1 MNETNW
7 MDGINN
13 SKCEYRASGQSEF
26 TLWLDGPITISAAL
40 FSAVGTVYAIGF
52 LRNGHLNRRMSA
64 ALYTLC
70 LMDFMLMMT
79 TVLFLSIEPLSILL
93 WRCNIF
99 YQHQGM
105 ILVLYGIRNSFAM
118 ASPMLVCYI
127 TYIRYRVV
135 NNPLKFASNYSRS
148 VSRKTLRVGREGGYY
163 IFFKYSDFQ
172 SGIQF
177 LQRKSI
183 SAGKMSTTQQPST
196 ESAKFTISFP
206 AEMFFEFH
214 SRSNTGKIN
223 ANFRRFFKPFQVP
236 ILLVIFCFLVHCSS
250 YFEFFLVSCID
261 KDYKEETK
269 MLHPASLRNT
279 DWYIQLKLALT
290 MTTETLGPMI
300 FISTL
305 SVFTE
310 YKMHQNVK
318 ERRRLFECQ
327 KRSRDTLVTEEL
339 KDKASK
345 ALAIFIVVKFLIL
358 RTLPTLIDLY
368 EVFLEGS
375 NHFGPFMTIVIR
387 ISDFLVILNSA
398 TNTLAY
404 FGKMRFEKCFRWLER
419 RIRCRI
425 VKKEAKEILNT
436 SLTG

>member
-1 MNETNW
+1 MNETDGNW
-7 MDGINN
+7 MVLNA
-13 SKCEYRASGQSEF
+13 SPKCEYRASGQSDF
-26 TLWLDGPITISAAL
+26 TLWLDGPITISAAI
-40 FSAVGTVYAIGF
+40 FSAIGTVYAIGF

-93 WRCNIF
+93 WGSNVF
-99 YQHQGM
+99 YKHQGM

-148 VSRKTLRVGREGGYY
+148 
-163 IFFKYSDFQ
+163 
-172 SGIQF
+172 
-177 LQRKSI
+177 RKSI
-183 SAGKMSTTQQPST
+183 SAGKMSTVQQPST

-206 AEMFFEFH
+206 AEMFYEFH
-214 SRSNTGKIN
+214 SRSSAGKMR
-223 ANFRRFFKPFQVP
+223 ANFRRFFKPFLVP
-236 ILLVIFCFLVHCSS
+236 ILLVIICFVIHVTS
-250 YFEFFLVSCID
+250 YFEFFLISCFD
-261 KDYKEETK
+261 EHYQTETK
-269 MLHPASLRNT
+269 MLQAAPLRLT
-279 DWYIQLKLALT
+279 DWYVQLKLALT

-310 YKMHQNVK
+310 YKMHINVK
-318 ERRRLFECQ
+318 ERRRLFESQ

-345 ALAIFIVVKFLIL
+345 ALAVFIVVKFLIL

-368 EVFLEGS
+368 EVFMETDR
-375 NHFGPFMTIVIR
+375 HFGSFMTIVIR

-404 FGKMRFEKCFRWLER
+404 FGKVRFEKCFRWLER

>member
-1 MNETNW
+1 MNETDW
-7 MDGINN
+7 MAGNNN
-13 SKCEYRASGQSEF
+13 SFKCEYRASGQSEF

-93 WRCNIF
+93 WRSNIF

-148 VSRKTLRVGREGGYY
+148 
-163 IFFKYSDFQ
+163 
-172 SGIQF
+172 
-177 LQRKSI
+177 RKSI

>member
-1 MNETNW
+1 MNETDGNW
-7 MDGINN
+7 RILDN
-13 SKCEYRASGQSEF
+13 SPVCEYRTTGQSDI
-26 TLWLDGPITISAAL
+26 TLWIDGPITIAAAL
-40 FSAVGTVYAIGF
+40 FSAIGTVYAIGF

-70 LMDFMLMMT
+70 FMDFMLMMT
-79 TVLFLSIEPLSILL
+79 TVLFLSVEPLSILL
-93 WRCNIF
+93 WNTNIF
-99 YQHQGM
+99 YQYQRV

-118 ASPMLVCYI
+118 SSPMLVCYI

-148 VSRKTLRVGREGGYY
+148 
-163 IFFKYSDFQ
+163 
-172 SGIQF
+172 
-177 LQRKSI
+177 RKSI
-183 SAGKMSTTQQPST
+183 SAGKMSTVQQPST

-206 AEMFFEFH
+206 AEMFYEFH
-214 SRSNTGKIN
+214 SRSNSGKMRS
-223 ANFRRFFKPFQVP
+223 NFIRFFRPFQVP
-236 ILLVIFCFLVHCSS
+236 IILVIFCFVVHCTS
-250 YFEFFLVSCID
+250 YFEFFLVSCYD
-261 KDYKEETK
+261 VSHKTQSE
-269 MLHPASLRNT
+269 MLHASELRATN
-279 DWYIQLKLALT
+279 WYIKFKFALT

-318 ERRRLFECQ
+318 ERRRLFESQ

-345 ALAIFIVVKFLIL
+345 ALAVFIVVKFLIL

-368 EVFLEGS
+368 EVFMES
-375 NHFGPFMTIVIR
+375 RFGHFMTMVVR

-404 FGKMRFEKCFRWLER
+404 FGKVRFEKWLER